1 MEDRTTTPV
10 KDRLASTLFVAA
22 LFHGVVILGV
32 TFTAGPLGEIDAI
45 PTLKVTL
52 LADYNVTDV
61 AREDADYLAQR
72 NQRGAGERAANNRPT
87 TTISQD
93 HLVTQPDGQTGANP
107 TNGTPRRALP
117 RAEQIFARPPSPGQ
131 LLTLPEP
138 PDTPTE
144 MPQTAAALI
153 RNPSAQTLAVEV
165 NLTATLPDQEN
176 NGLLASP
183 ATRASA
189 LANYLYA
196 WRRRVERIGTA
207 NFPNQARNTPAN
219 PTLEVTVGADGQLED
234 IVVRSSSGNS
244 AVDQAALSILR
255 LAAPFDPLP
264 QTVRAEY
271 DVLRFAYEWDF
282 RGGAGTPQAD

>member
-10 KDRLASTLFVAA
+10 KGRLASTLFVAA

-32 TFTAGPLGEIDAI
+32 TFTAEPLGEIDAI

-72 NQRGAGERAANNRPT
+72 NQRGAGERAEDDRPT

-93 HLVTQPDGQTGANP
+93 HLVTQPGEQTGANS
-107 TNGTPRRALP
+107 TNDTPRRALP
-117 RAEQIFARPPSPGQ
+117 STEQIFAQPPSPGQ
-131 LLTLPEP
+131 LLALPEP
-138 PDTPTE
+138 PNTPTK

-165 NLTATLPDQEN
+165 DLTATLPDQEN

-183 ATRASA
+183 DTRASA

-207 NFPNQARNTPAN
+207 NFPDQARNTPTN

-244 AVDQAALSILR
+244 AVDQAALGILR

-264 QTVRAEY
+264 QTVRAEH

-282 RGGAGTPQAD
+282 GGDAGTP